1 MIKVIDGDLF
11 TTDAKFICH
20 QVNCQKRMGSGVAL
34 QVREKFPHVY
44 REYCKVASPEML
56 GQVQIIPIKEK
67 YLGYDC
73 GSLLVPYKEQWICN
87 MFAQDN
93 YGYDGKLYT
102 DLDALEKCFKHMN
115 GRICERN
122 NNCGATVAMPWKIG
136 CCRGGAN
143 WDEVYQM
150 IDKIFK
156 YQNVELW
163 RLDNG

>member
-1 MIKVIDGDLF
+1 MIKIVDGDLF

-20 QVNCQKRMGSGVAL
+20 QVNCQKRMRSGVAL

-122 NNCGATVAMPWKIG
+122 NNCGAAIAMPWKIG

>member
-1 MIKVIDGDLF
+1 MIKIIDGDLF
-11 TTDAKFICH
+11 TTNAKFICH

-56 GQVQIIPIKEK
+56 GKVQIVPVKEM

-73 GSLLVPYKEQWICN
+73 GSLAVPYKEQWICN
-87 MFAQDN
+87 MFAQNN

-102 DLDALEKCFKHMN
+102 DLDALEKCFRYIEARMSEKN
-115 GRICERN
+115 GN
-122 NNCGATVAMPWKIG
+122 AGATIAMPWKIG

-143 WDEVYQM
+143 WDEVYWM
-150 IDKIFK
+150 IDKVFK

>member
-1 MIKVIDGDLF
+1 MIKIIDGDLF

-122 NNCGATVAMPWKIG
+122 NNCGATVAITWKIG

-143 WDEVYQM
+143 CDEVYQM
-150 IDKIFK
+150 IKEIFK

>member
-1 MIKVIDGDLF
+1 MIKIIDGDLF

-73 GSLLVPYKEQWICN
+73 GSLLVLYKEQWICN

-102 DLDALEKCFKHMN
+102 DLDALERCFKHMN

-122 NNCGATVAMPWKIG
+122 NNCRATVAMPWKIG

-150 IDKIFK
+150 IDKIFE